1 MDTRIKNI
9 FIGSLIAIVT
19 ASIIIFAVEEDKS
32 FYQIAAGFFIFIL
45 PYSFISTFFSKL
57 GSFIF
62 VFISILIGFIVSR
75 YYYYDFWIGV
85 VLSAIIGGA
94 IYKYI
99 TIPAIN
105 TMNSFKP
112 FSPNDYKEKSKE
124 FYNNNKKQS

>member
-1 MDTRIKNI
+1 MDTKIKNI
-9 FIGSLIAIVT
+9 FIGSLIAIIT
-19 ASIIIFAVEEDKS
+19 ASIIIFAIEEHKS

-45 PYSFISTFFSKL
+45 PFSFLSTFFSKL

-85 VLSAIIGGA
+85 VLSVIIGGA
-94 IYKYI
+94 IYTYL

-105 TMNSFKP
+105 KMNAYKP
-112 FSPNDYKEKSKE
+112 FSPNDYKERSKE
-124 FYNNNKKQS
+124 FYNNNKKKL